1 MQPIQ
6 IYDTTLRDGTQSEEL
21 SLSTEDKLRIAV
33 KLDQLGLAYIEGG
46 WPGSNPKDKR
56 FFAEM
61 RQYELHT
68 AKLAAFGSTH
78 AAKARAETDANLQAL
93 IESGAP
99 VLTIFGKT
107 WDIHVTDALKIT
119 LDRNLELIRDSLAFL
134 RPHAQELFYDAE
146 HFFDGFKANPDY
158 ALTCLRTAHAAGA
171 DVLVLCDT
179 NGGSMPDE
187 ISAIMDTVRS
197 ELSEVRLGIHVHNDC
212 ELAVA
217 NSLQAVRHGAIQV
230 QGTINGYGERC
241 GNANLCSII
250 PNLELKMGYRCLP
263 EGNLDRLTATSAFV
277 SEVANLR
284 CFHRQPY
291 TGLSAFTHKGG
302 IHVAAVRRNPRTY
315 EHIVPELVGNK
326 QRIVL
331 SDLAGQSNILFK
343 ARQYGFELDK
353 GDPFV
358 LELLTELK
366 NRENQGYEYS
376 AAEASYELLV
386 NRVLGR
392 ARTYFRV
399 ISFRIMDSVFSEG
412 AEPFTEA
419 TVMLR
424 VGGMIEHT
432 AATGQGPVN
441 AMDTALRKALERF
454 YPNLSEMRLIDFKV
468 RVLTGAVNNK
478 GIRGTASF
486 VRVLIESGDQKN
498 RWTTVGVS
506 YNIIEASRQA
516 LEDSINY
523 KLFKDDQYKL
533 TQAIRDI

>member
-1 MQPIQ
+1 MNTIS
-6 IYDTTLRDGTQSEEL
+6 IYDTTLRDGTQSEEIN
-21 SLSTEDKLRIAV
+21 LSTEDKLRIATR
-33 KLDQLGLAYIEGG
+33 LDHLGVAYIEGG

-78 AAKARAETDANLQAL
+78 AAKVTAETDTNLQAL
-93 IESGAP
+93 IESAAP

-119 LDRNLELIRDSLAFL
+119 LERNLELIRDSLRYL

-146 HFFDGFKANPDY
+146 HFFDGYKANPDY
-158 ALTCLRTAHAAGA
+158 ALTCLRTAWEAGA
-171 DVLVLCDT
+171 EILVLCDT
-179 NGGSMPDE
+179 NGGSMPED
-187 ISAIMDTVRS
+187 IATIMDHVRQTLP
-197 ELSEVRLGIHVHNDC
+197 EARLGIHVHNDC

-217 NSLQAVRHGAIQV
+217 NSLTAVRNGAIQV

-250 PNLELKMGYRCLP
+250 PNLELKMGKSCLP
-263 EGNLDRLTATSAFV
+263 TGHLERLTGTAAFV

-284 CFHRQPY
+284 CFKRQPY
-291 TGLSAFTHKGG
+291 TGQSAFTHKGG
-302 IHVAAVRRNPRTY
+302 VHVAAVRRNPRTY
-315 EHIVPELVGNK
+315 EHIEPELVGNK
-326 QRIVL
+326 QRILL

-343 ARQYGFELDK
+343 AKQYGFELDK

-366 NRENQGYEYS
+366 NREDKGYEYS

-392 ARTYFRV
+392 ARNYFRL
-399 ISFRIMDSVFSEG
+399 ISFRILDSVFTEG
-412 AEPFTEA
+412 VEPFTEA

-424 VGGMIEHT
+424 VGGVVEHT
-432 AATGQGPVN
+432 AATGKGPVN
-441 AMDTALRKALERF
+441 AMDCALRKGLERF
-454 YPNLSEMRLIDFKV
+454 YPNLSEMRLMDFKV
-468 RVLTGAVNNK
+468 RVLSANVKEDGHS
-478 GIRGTASF
+478 GTASV
-486 VRVLIESGDQKN
+486 VRVLIESGDHKS

-523 KLFKDDQYKL
+523 KLFKDDQKKL

>member
-1 MQPIQ
+1 MQTIQ

-21 SLSTEDKLRIAV
+21 NLSTEDKQRIAA
-33 KLDQLGLAYIEGG
+33 KLDHLGVAYIEGG
-46 WPGSNPKDKR
+46 WPGSNPRDKR
-56 FFAEM
+56 FFTEM
-61 RQYELHT
+61 RQYELRT

-78 AAKARAETDANLQAL
+78 SAKNTAHADANLLAL
-93 IESGAP
+93 VDSGAP
-99 VLTIFGKT
+99 VLAIFGKT
-107 WDIHVTDALKIT
+107 WDIHVTEALKIP

-134 RPHAQELFYDAE
+134 RPHAAELFYDAE
-146 HFFDGFKANPDY
+146 HFFDGYKANPAY
-158 ALTCLRTAHAAGA
+158 ALATLREALQAGA
-171 DVLVLCDT
+171 ELLVLCDT
-179 NGGSMPDE
+179 NGGSLPGE
-187 ISAIMDTVRS
+187 IASIMDAVRC
-197 ELSEVRLGIHVHNDC
+197 ELPEARLGIHVHNDC
-212 ELAVA
+212 DLAVA
-217 NSLQAVRHGAIQV
+217 NSLTAVEHGAIQV

-250 PNLELKMGYRCLP
+250 PNLELKMGYACLP
-263 EGNLDRLTATSAFV
+263 DGHLRRLSHVSHFV

-284 CFHRQPY
+284 SFKRQPY
-291 TGLSAFTHKGG
+291 VGQSAFTHKGG
-302 IHVAAVRRNPRTY
+302 IHVSAVRKNPRTY
-315 EHIVPELVGNK
+315 EHIEPELVGNK

-331 SDLAGQSNILFK
+331 SDLAGQANILLK

-366 NRENQGYEYS
+366 AREERGYEYS

-392 ARTYFRV
+392 TRNYFRLGSV
-399 ISFRIMDSVFSEG
+399 RILDSVLTEE

-419 TVMLR
+419 TVMVR
-424 VGGMIEHT
+424 VGGVVEHT
-432 AATGQGPVN
+432 AATGKGPVN
-441 AMDTALRKALERF
+441 AMDCALRKALERF
-454 YPNLSEMRLIDFKV
+454 YPNLGEMRLLDFKV
-468 RVLTGAVNNK
+468 RVLSGTTQEG
-478 GIRGTASF
+478 GGTASE

-498 RWTTVGVS
+498 KWTTVGVS

-523 KLFKDDQYKL
+523 KLFKDDQKKL

>member
-1 MQPIQ
+1 MKTIHV
-6 IYDTTLRDGTQSEEL
+6 YDTTLRDGTQSEEL
-21 SLSTEDKLRIAV
+21 TLSTEDKLRIAT
-33 KLDQLGLAYIEGG
+33 KLDHLGVAYIEGG

-56 FFAEM
+56 FFVEM

-78 AAKARAETDANLQAL
+78 AAKGTADSDSNLLAL
-93 IESGAP
+93 IECRAP

-146 HFFDGFKANPDY
+146 HFFDGYKANPDY
-158 ALTCLRTAHAAGA
+158 ALHCLRTAWAAGA
-171 DVLVLCDT
+171 DLLVLCDT
-179 NGGSMPDE
+179 NGGSLPEE
-187 ISAIMDTVRS
+187 IAAIMDSVTTQMP
-197 ELSEVRLGIHVHNDC
+197 EARLGIHAHNDC

-217 NSLQAVRHGAIQV
+217 NSLTAVRHGAIQV

-250 PNLELKMGYRCLP
+250 PNLELKMGRSCLP
-263 EGNLDRLTATSAFV
+263 QGHLRRLTETASFV

-284 CFHRQPY
+284 CFKRQPY
-291 TGLSAFTHKGG
+291 TGQSAFTHKGG
-302 IHVAAVRRNPRTY
+302 VHVAAVRRNPRTY
-315 EHIVPELVGNK
+315 EHIEPELVGNK
-326 QRIVL
+326 QRILL
-331 SDLAGQSNILFK
+331 SDLAGQSNILYK
-343 ARQYGFELDK
+343 AKQYGFELDK

-392 ARTYFRV
+392 ARNYFRLV
-399 ISFRIMDSVFSEG
+399 SVRILDSIFTEG
-412 AEPFTEA
+412 TEPFTEA

-424 VGGMIEHT
+424 VGGVIEHT
-432 AATGQGPVN
+432 AATGKGPVN
-441 AMDTALRKALERF
+441 AMDGALRKGLERF
-454 YPNLSEMRLIDFKV
+454 YPNLSEMRLLDFKV
-468 RVLTGAVNNK
+468 RVLTGTVCEE
-478 GIRGTASF
+478 GHRGTAAV
-486 VRVLIESGDQKN
+486 VRVLIESGDHKS

-523 KLFKDDQYKL
+523 KLFKDDQKKL
-533 TQAIRDI
+533 TQAIREI